1 MSLGGGQTDLV
12 NNMSSNII
20 NNGIPI
26 VAAAGN
32 DRDDACDYSP
42 ASAPEVITVA
52 GSAQGDD
59 VYYSTNGGSCVD
71 IFAPGSNVIAAD
83 HSCSRCACRKS
94 LSGTSM
100 ATPLVS
106 GAIALYLQQQPL
118 LTPSQIKQ
126 KLTEDCLKNVLD
138 YRYLPYS
145 LRNTTTN
152 CLLHLNSKFF

>member
-1 MSLGGGQTDLV
+1 MVLPKKANCYSVRVLSCLGPAPWSVIVDGLNFAATNITNKNPRRPVIISMSLGGGQTDLV

-42 ASAPEVITVA
+42 ASTPEVITVA
-52 GSAQGDD
+52 GSALGDD

-83 HSCSRCACRKS
+83 HSCSRCAC
-94 LSGTSM
+94 
-100 ATPLVS
+100 
-106 GAIALYLQQQPL
+106 
-118 LTPSQIKQ
+118 
-126 KLTEDCLKNVLD
+126 
-138 YRYLPYS
+138 
-145 LRNTTTN
+145 
-152 CLLHLNSKFF
+152 